1 MGQSSCAYS
10 CASGAEEEA
19 IEEALCR
26 RRSEG
31 VSTETLI
38 VESNFYKTCRDYYK
52 PLTREK

>member
-19 IEEALCR
+19 IEEALCC

-38 VESNFYKTCRDYYK
+38 VEINFYKTCRDDYK